1 MKWLNL
7 FRREQPKEVARNR
20 IRILLAHE
28 RSISGS
34 SNLIA
39 LLRNEIL
46 LAVAKYIQVDLEQ
59 VDVNMQRGEL
69 LSTLQIDIQ
78 IPVSTKPREAA
89 ACDA

>member
-1 MKWLNL
+1 MKWLS
-7 FRREQPKEVARNR
+7 FFKREQPKEVARNR

-46 LAVAKYIQVDLEQ
+46 LAVAKYIPVDLEQ

-78 IPVSTKPREAA
+78 IPVSTKPREVA

>member
-1 MKWLNL
+1 MNWLRL
-7 FRREQPKEVARNR
+7 FNREQPSDVARDR

-28 RSISGS
+28 RSASGS

-46 LAVAKYIQVDLEQ
+46 LSVAKYIPIDLEQ
-59 VDVNMQRGEL
+59 VDVSMDRGEN

-78 IPVSTKPREAA
+78 IPVSAKPRQIA

>member
-1 MKWLNL
+1 MNWLGL
-7 FRREQPKEVARNR
+7 FKREHPSDVARDR

-28 RSISGS
+28 RSVSGS

-46 LAVAKYIQVDLEQ
+46 LSVAKYIPIDLEQ
-59 VDVNMQRGEL
+59 VDVNMDRGEN

-78 IPVSTKPREAA
+78 IPVSAKPRQIA